1 LDIATGKVSTSSN
14 PNHATRGPKD
24 ISNIKNEPIK
34 DPGAQCY
41 VLDKEQCTREQ
52 WETVMNGTALIKDWI
67 VVDANTS
74 SLFPD
79 LVGNG
84 TGPGNGSKPTS
95 TPKPWSSAT
104 ASAGTG
110 QYTGA
115 ASSAMTSGRVMGFEF
130 GVIGRVILA
139 TVVGSLVTFS

>member
-1 LDIATGKVSTSSN
+1 
-14 PNHATRGPKD
+14 
-24 ISNIKNEPIK
+24 
-34 DPGAQCY
+34 
-41 VLDKEQCTREQ
+41 
-52 WETVMNGTALIKDWI
+52 MNGTALIKDWI

-95 TPKPWSSAT
+95 TSKPWSSAT

-115 ASSAMTSGRVMGFEF
+115 ASSVMTSGRVMGFEF
-130 GVIGRVILA
+130 GVIGRVIVA